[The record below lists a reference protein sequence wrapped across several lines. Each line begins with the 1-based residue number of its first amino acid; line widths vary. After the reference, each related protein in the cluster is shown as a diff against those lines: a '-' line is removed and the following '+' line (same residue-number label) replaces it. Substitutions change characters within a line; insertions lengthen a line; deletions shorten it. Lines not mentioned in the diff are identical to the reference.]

1 MIRTVLAA
9 LLACAL
15 LPAAS
20 AQEAAVTR
28 RAVELRE
35 APAEGGRSI
44 ASLPA
49 QTPVTRTPERK
60 GPWVQVRTAAGA
72 TGWLH
77 LFDVAPASAP
87 AASDGALSNPLR
99 GVANLFGGSRPATA
113 TTNAAGIRGLDRED
127 LARAEP
133 DAAGVAQMEAA
144 RQGEADVR
152 SFARRAGW
160 QPTAVE
166 PLPEPAG
173 VASQP
178 AGNPG
183 QQVSP

>member
-9 LLACAL
+9 LLAGAL
-15 LPAAS
+15 LPAAWS
-20 AQEAAVTR
+20 QEAGVTR
-28 RAVELRE
+28 RAVDLRE
-35 APAEGGRSI
+35 SPADAGRSI

-49 QTPVTRTPERK
+49 QAPVTRLPERK

-87 AASDGALSNPLR
+87 AADGASSNPLR
-99 GVANLFGGSRPATA
+99 GVANLFGGSRATTA
-113 TTNAAGIRGLDRED
+113 PTNAAGIRGLDRED

-133 DAAGVAQMEAA
+133 DAAAVSRMEAA

-166 PLPEPAG
+166 PLPEPA
-173 VASQP
+173 AIPFQP

-183 QQVSP
+183 QQVSQ